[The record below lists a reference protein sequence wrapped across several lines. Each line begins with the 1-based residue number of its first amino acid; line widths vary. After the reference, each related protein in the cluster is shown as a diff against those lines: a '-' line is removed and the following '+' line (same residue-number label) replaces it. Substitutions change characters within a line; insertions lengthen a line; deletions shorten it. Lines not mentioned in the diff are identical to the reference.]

1 MLYFHSYQTS
11 KNSFSAKPNITT
23 KPPKSY
29 IATKGDYIV
38 LGCSADGLPKPEII
52 WVKKN
57 NGRAVIGNYFTL
69 ENALPE
75 DSGNWTCRASNLMG
89 TDTANVEL
97 IVASKWSDNDV
108 KW

>member
-38 LGCSADGLPKPEII
+38 LGCSADGLPKPEIMERKI
-52 WVKKN
+52 IIEDNSKIKDMVEEYLKKN
-57 NGRAVIGNYFTL
+57 EKKNKITNFFIY
-69 ENALPE
+69 
-75 DSGNWTCRASNLMG
+75 
-89 TDTANVEL
+89 
-97 IVASKWSDNDV
+97 
-108 KW
+108 